1 MASGTGI
8 ALPEVLR
15 GEDAKSWFKR
25 FEVCAGA
32 NGWNDERKLCRVPT
46 LLQGRAWAV
55 YDSLTDGE
63 TDTYE
68 HLKEALLQQLCP
80 DTDEERLIARDELS
94 RRRLKEGQESIDE
107 LARDIEK
114 LLEKASPDLPDAVKK
129 TELRFHLINALPERI
144 SFQLKL
150 SPKGSYRETIAR
162 AKELWLM
169 YSRKDKVE
177 QANQLDTI
185 PGCERLDKMEEALQQ
200 ITEQMAVIGRQQRG
214 APRNPSYKRLRGPIE
229 CYCCGRRGHIA
240 RNCWHQENYQGSTSS
255 RRAQGAPRRQ

>member
-32 NGWNDERKLCRVPT
+32 NGWNDEKKLRRVPT

-55 YDSLTDGE
+55 YDSLMEEE
-63 TDTYE
+63 TDTYA

-80 DTDEERLIARDELS
+80 DTDEERLVARDELS
-94 RRRLKEGQESIDE
+94 RRRLREGQESIDE

-129 TELRFHLINALPERI
+129 TELRFHLINALPERV

-150 SPKGSYRETIAR
+150 SPKGSYRETIAK
-162 AKELWLM
+162 AKELWLI
-169 YSRKDKVE
+169 YSRKDKIE
-177 QANQLDTI
+177 QTNQLDTTC
-185 PGCERLDKMEEALQQ
+185 GNKRLDKMEEALQQ
-200 ITEQMAVIGRQQRG
+200 ITEQMAVMGRQQRV
-214 APRNPSYKRLRGPIE
+214 APRNPSYKRPRGPVE
-229 CYCCGRRGHIA
+229 CYRCGRRGHIA
-240 RNCWHQENYQGSTSS
+240 RNCWHQENYQGSTSPC
-255 RRAQGAPRRQ
+255 RAQGAPRQQ

>member
-32 NGWNDERKLCRVPT
+32 NGWNDEKKLRRVPT

-55 YDSLTDGE
+55 YDSLTDEE
-63 TDTYE
+63 TDTYA

-94 RRRLKEGQESIDE
+94 RRKLKEGQESIDE
-107 LARDIEK
+107 LARDIEQ
-114 LLEKASPDLPDAVKK
+114 LLERASPDLPEAVKK
-129 TELRFHLINALPERI
+129 TELRFHLINALPESV

-150 SPKGSYRETIAR
+150 SPKVSYRETIAK

-169 YSRKDKVE
+169 YSRKDKME
-177 QANQLDTI
+177 QANQLGTI
-185 PGCERLDKMEEALQQ
+185 PGCGRLDKIEEALQQ
-200 ITEQMAVIGRQQRG
+200 VTEQMAMMGRQMRG
-214 APRNPSYKRLRGPIE
+214 APRIPSYRRPRGPVE

-240 RNCWHQENYQGSTSS
+240 RNCWHQENYQGSTSP
-255 RRAQGAPRRQ
+255 RRAQGAPRQQ